1 MRRVLAVA
9 ATAVVLLAVLGCG
22 GRSYELRLQRTVD
35 DMKYRKK
42 LDDNLMPAPTKGKLE
57 QLLIYIRP
65 PKNLEGP
72 AQEFQLIVLEPG
84 KFDLS
89 DSFYETKAKQNLHV
103 LARVKRPKA
112 GADKKKAQP
121 EPTNRG
127 EFTPDVLGVLQAG
140 YGVDLDPAK
149 LRDETKKTNKFKHM
163 TVDAGDRLVQLYLYG
178 GKTSPYEVALI
189 FVSPKG
195 APIEQSKITLC
206 LESFAVGERAR
217 RAFSGG
223 VSEEESPEGAP
234 PAPVAF

>member
-1 MRRVLAVA
+1 
-9 ATAVVLLAVLGCG
+9 VVGCG
-22 GRSYELRLQRTVD
+22 GRSYDLRLQRTVD

-57 QLLIYIRP
+57 QLLIYLRP

-72 AQEFQLIVLEPG
+72 AQEFQLIVLEAG
-84 KFDLS
+84 RFDLS

-112 GADKKKAQP
+112 AADKKKAQP
-121 EPTNRG
+121 EPARG
-127 EFTPDVLGVLQAG
+127 EFTPEVLGVLQAG

-149 LRDETKKTNKFKHM
+149 LRDETKKNNKFKHM
-163 TVDAGDRLVQLYLYG
+163 TVDAGDRLVQLYTYG
-178 GKTSPYEVALI
+178 GKGSQYEVALI

-195 APIEQSKITLC
+195 AQIDQGKITLC
-206 LESFAVGERAR
+206 LESFAVGEKAR

-223 VSEEESPEGAP
+223 VSEEDSPDGAP